1 MSRLPINLPPAEP
14 GKHPRGRLGD
24 VIIFCIIFCLAFT
37 ALFAAA
43 LLVVK
48 MMLG

>member
-24 VIIFCIIFCLAFT
+24 VIIFCLAFT